1 MICFP
6 LRLTP
11 SEPLFFARFDLMN
24 WKNYGIMIK
33 YEKNNFIKIRYL
45 NDEGNIMIKKN
56 DRL

>member
-11 SEPLFFARFDLMN
+11 SEPLFFAFFDLMN
-24 WKNYGIMIK
+24 WKEYGIMVE